1 MLENTQTLKC
11 LFENHQILKC
21 LFENHSTDRD
31 FAARV
36 ETCLI
41 IAKAHMAVRFQF
53 NVPKKDVRD
62 AAWAALVTCNKEAEE
77 LISQFPKDWEIKRDY
92 MGDTYSHNSI
102 WVRGT
107 KRMQLN

>member
-11 LFENHQILKC
+11 LFENHQ
-21 LFENHSTDRD
+21 TDRD

-41 IAKAHMAVRFQF
+41 MAKVHAAVRFQF

-62 AAWAALVTCNKEAEE
+62 AAWAAMVTCNKEAEE

-92 MGDTYSHNSI
+92 DNNMGDPYSHNSI